1 MYLAHLF
8 SHQIF
13 SMYCNISLSLVQQR
27 KGTHKKMIG
36 KNSMQVFEVMVIIYS
51 QETEFPFA

>member
-13 SMYCNISLSLVQQR
+13 SMYCNISFSLVRQR
-27 KGTHKKMIG
+27 KRTHKKMIG
-36 KNSMQVFEVMVIIYS
+36 ENSMQVFEVILIIYS
-51 QETEFPFA
+51 LETEFPFA

>member
-13 SMYCNISLSLVQQR
+13 SMYSNISFFTCATKR
-27 KGTHKKMIG
+27 KKHKKMIG
-36 KNSMQVFEVMVIIYS
+36 ENSMQVFEVILIIYS
-51 QETEFPFA
+51 RETEFPFA